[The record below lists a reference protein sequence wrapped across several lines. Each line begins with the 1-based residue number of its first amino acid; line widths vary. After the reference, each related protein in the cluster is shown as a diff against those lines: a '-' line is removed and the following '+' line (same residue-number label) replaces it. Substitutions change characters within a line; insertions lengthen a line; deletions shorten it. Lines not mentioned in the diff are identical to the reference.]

1 MNSLDDSITF
11 EQVVEDAKQLISYLI
26 EAFDQDKIY
35 LIGYS
40 WGSVLGMEL
49 VSEIPEQLH
58 AYFGLSQ
65 VVNPSQSQRQL
76 YDWLIEE
83 FTSVGNNQAALVLKQ
98 LGAPPYNKESS
109 KATFQQLLTR
119 SDAYVK
125 WNEGLPNVN
134 ILSWMIQVF
143 SCPDLT
149 WKEAYDTLI
158 KASSVTLES
167 DYWQQIQRVDLTQQI
182 SGVNIPVYFAMS
194 REDYICSLDL
204 LQHWVEGLNAPKKEI
219 LILED
224 SAHYFS
230 RTDEEE
236 IYDWM
241 KQLIVNKISPDQE
254 TEKDKVTVESILSNL
269 LQ

>member
-1 MNSLDDSITF
+1 MNSLEDSITF
-11 EQVVEDAKQLISYLI
+11 EQVVEDAKQLIAYLI
-26 EAFDQDKIY
+26 EVFNQDKIY

-40 WGSVLGMEL
+40 WGSVLGMQL

-65 VVNPSQSQRQL
+65 VVNPSQSEKEL
-76 YDWLIEE
+76 YHWLIEE
-83 FTSVGNNQAALVLKQ
+83 FTSMGDGEAVLVLKQ

-109 KATFQQLLTR
+109 EVTFQQLLTR

-134 ILSWMIQVF
+134 LLSWIIQAF

-149 WKEAYDTLI
+149 WKEVYDTLI
-158 KASSVTLES
+158 EASNVTLKS
-167 DYWQQIQRVDLTQQI
+167 DYWQQIQRVDLTQNI
-182 SGVNIPVYFAMS
+182 SEVNLPLYFATS

-204 LQHWVEGLNAPKKEI
+204 LQSWLEGLDAPKKEI

-230 RTDEEE
+230 QTDEEK

-241 KQLIVNKISPDQE
+241 KELIADKVSPDQE
-254 TEKDKVTVESILSNL
+254 TEKDEVTVESILSNL